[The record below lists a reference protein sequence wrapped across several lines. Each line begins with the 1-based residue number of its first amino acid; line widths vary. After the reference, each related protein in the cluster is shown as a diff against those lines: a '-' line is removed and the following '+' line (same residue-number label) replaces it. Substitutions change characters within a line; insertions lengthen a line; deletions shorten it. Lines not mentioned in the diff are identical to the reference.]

1 MELIKCTCKICG
13 LKYFHIAIQ
22 NPNIENILHLMEF
35 TVDKDRGAW
44 WTIVHGVKKES
55 DTMTVQQQQQVR

>member
-22 NPNIENILHLMEF
+22 NTNIENILHLTEF
-35 TVDKDRGAW
+35 TVAKDRG
-44 WTIVHGVKKES
+44 V
-55 DTMTVQQQQQVR
+55 